1 MRRWFA
7 RLASVRFPT
16 WAFPL
21 ALLGLALLAYGV
33 LLPKL
38 GFYWDDWAFT
48 WISEKL
54 GPAGLARYFATN
66 RPYWGVLYRLTTSIL
81 GSAPW
86 QWQLF
91 GLVWRW
97 ISALSLWWLLR
108 LTLPRHTRL
117 AAWAAILF
125 VVYPGFDQQPIAI
138 TYGHFWIILT
148 AFFLSL
154 SCTVLAMR
162 QPRRFA
168 LFTALALL
176 LSLLNLLTMEYFFLL
191 ELIRPLVIWFALEET
206 SAEEYRTL
214 KVPGSIQ
221 ALLWHFPPVKPAPSL
236 AEKPLGSS
244 STAVPISAPQSSTGA
259 RRLKHTLLL
268 WLPYLALF
276 LFMVVWRAFFF
287 RYQTQ
292 NYDPKFLQIL
302 RAQPLQAL
310 LGLVGTVL
318 TDLYRVTV
326 GAWARA
332 FRLPDV
338 AALGKLTTLLY
349 AGVTLAALVLAFVY
363 LLRLRSRDDRPGGWR
378 QMGLLALAALL
389 LAGGPFWLT
398 GLQVGL
404 VYPSSRFTVP
414 FMLGSSLLLAALL
427 EAVPLKTW
435 MKVGLLAVIVGFAVG
450 YQFQVA
456 SDYRRDWNLQKTLF
470 WQMSWRM
477 PGIAPGTTLLSN
489 DLPSQHVSDNSL
501 TSPLNLIFAP
511 DNHSEEM
518 SLMLYYPTVRLE
530 RGLKSLQPGSPIEQN
545 YLAAWFHGSTSQV
558 LAFSFSPPGCLRV
571 LDPDLDPLNAML
583 PGLMRDAAALSD
595 SQWISPAGADDAAVP
610 PANIFGGEPARGW
623 CYAFEQASLA
633 AQHQN
638 WQQVAAIGDE
648 AFALGDYPNDPME
661 RVPFIEGYAHT
672 GSWQRSRDLT
682 RQASDITP
690 LMQPV
695 LCRLWQRIDAQ
706 APASPEKDAAVQSVR
721 GDLSCQP

>member
-1 MRRWFA
+1 MDKLFR
-7 RLASVRFPT
+7 RLAAFRFPSWT
-16 WAFPL
+16 FPL
-21 ALLGLALLAYGV
+21 ALLGLAVLAYGV
-33 LLPKL
+33 LLPRL
-38 GFYWDDWAFT
+38 GYYWDDWAFT

-66 RPYWGVLYRLTTSIL
+66 RPYWGLLYRFTTALL

-86 QWQLF
+86 QWQVF

-108 LTLPRHTRL
+108 LAFPRHTRL
-117 AAWAAILF
+117 AASTALLF

-154 SCTVLAMR
+154 SGTVLALR
-162 QPRRFA
+162 RPRRRW
-168 LFTALALL
+168 LYTLLALL
-176 LSLLNLLTMEYFFLL
+176 LSFVNLLAMEYFFLL
-191 ELIRPLVIWFALEET
+191 ELLRPVLIWLAN
-206 SAEEYRTL
+206 SSPR
-214 KVPGSIQ
+214 
-221 ALLWHFPPVKPAPSL
+221 L
-236 AEKPLGSS
+236 AE
-244 STAVPISAPQSSTGA
+244 APKGFRA
-259 RRLKHTLLL
+259 RVHSL
-268 WLPYLALF
+268 WERVGFSELPYLTLF
-276 LFMVVWRAFFF
+276 LGMTVWRAFFF

-292 NYDPKFLQIL
+292 NYDPKFLQSL

-310 LGLVGTVL
+310 LALAVSVL
-318 TDLYRVTV
+318 ADLYRVTV
-326 GAWARA
+326 AAWARA

-349 AGVTLAALVLAFVY
+349 AGVTAAAIVLAFVY
-363 LLRLRSRDDRPGGWR
+363 LVRLRAQDVRPGGWR
-378 QMGLLALAALL
+378 QAGLLALAALF

-398 GLQVGL
+398 GLQIGL
-404 VYPSSRFTVP
+404 GFPTSRFTVP

-427 EAVPLKTW
+427 EAVPLKAW
-435 MKVGLLAVIVGFAVG
+435 MKVGLLSILVGFAVG

-477 PGIAPGTTLLSN
+477 PAIAPGTTLLAN

-501 TSPLNLIFAP
+501 TAPLNLIFAP
-511 DNHSEEM
+511 DNHSESM

-530 RGLKSLQPGSPIEQN
+530 RGLKVMQAGSPIDQN

-558 LAFSFSPPGCLRV
+558 LAFTFSPPGCLRV

-583 PGLMRDAAALSD
+583 PELMRSAASLSNGR
-595 SQWISPAGADDAAVP
+595 WIQPPP
-610 PANIFGGEPARGW
+610 PAPAQPPAWIFGSEPAHGW
-623 CYAFEQASLA
+623 CYAFEQAALA
-633 AQHQN
+633 AQRGD
-638 WQQVAAIGDE
+638 WPRVASLADE
-648 AFALGDYPNDPME
+648 AFSLGDYPNDPME

-672 GSWQRSRDLT
+672 ANWQRAHELT
-682 RQASDITP
+682 QQAGDITP

-695 LCRLWQRIDAQ
+695 LCRLWQRIDDQ
-706 APASPEKDAAVQSVR
+706 APASPAKDAAVQSTR
-721 GDLSCQP
+721 SNLGCTP